1 MKITN
6 KKNIDPIAEAK
17 KNKHFK
23 KYSDEADARIRFAD
37 AVYGARTKMEMS
49 QQELAKRVATT
60 QKRISNIE
68 NADIDLGMGAIY
80 RISQALCFDSKA
92 LADIFG
98 CDFINYSIVRGETAS
113 SQIGQ
118 TEKSLGLTKIYY

>member
-6 KKNIDPIAEAK
+6 KKNIDPIAEAR

-23 KYSDEADARIRFAD
+23 RYSDEADVKIRFAV
-37 AVYGARTKMEMS
+37 AVYDARTKKRMS
-49 QQELAKRVATT
+49 QQELAKKAQTT

-68 NADIDLGMGAIY
+68 NADIDLGMSAIY
-80 RISQALCFDSKA
+80 RISQALYFDSKT

-98 CDFINYSIVRGETAS
+98 CDFIPYTMIFSETAN
-113 SQIGQ
+113 SQISQ
-118 TEKSLGLTKIYY
+118 INEPLTNKIY

>member
-6 KKNIDPIAEAK
+6 KKNIDPIAEAR

-23 KYSDEADARIRFAD
+23 RYSDEADVKIRFAV
-37 AVYGARTKMEMS
+37 AVYDARTKKRMS
-49 QQELAKRVATT
+49 QQELAKKAQTT

-68 NADIDLGMGAIY
+68 NADIDLGISAIY
-80 RISQALCFDSKA
+80 RISQALCFDSKT

-98 CDFINYSIVRGETAS
+98 CDFIPYTMIFSETAN
-113 SQIGQ
+113 SQISQ
-118 TEKSLGLTKIYY
+118 INEPLTNKIY